1 MPTYNSIKYLEYSIN
16 SVLAQT
22 YSNWELL
29 ITDDCSTD
37 HTFDFILKYSS
48 IDPRIK
54 VFRNINNL
62 GAGSARNNSIK
73 HAKGR
78 FIAFLDSDDLWHPNK
93 LEKQISFMLKKEC
106 ALSYSYYQKIN
117 EDGQLKGIIK
127 APKFTN
133 SKKLLFTNVIG
144 CLTAIYDTQKVGK
157 LYMPLIRRRQDMAL
171 WLKIMNIS
179 GNAYGIPE
187 ILAYYRVS
195 KNSLSGNKYNAAK
208 SQWHLYR
215 NILTLG
221 FVKSSIYF
229 ISYAFFGLI
238 KKLK

>member
-1 MPTYNSIKYLEYSIN
+1 MPTYNSSKYIEDSIN
-16 SVLAQT
+16 SILKQT
-22 YSNWELL
+22 YKHWELI
-29 ITDDCSTD
+29 ITDDHSND
-37 HTFDFILKYSS
+37 NTFDIISKYSL
-48 IDPRIK
+48 IYPQIK
-54 VFRNINNL
+54 IFKHEKNL
-62 GAGSARNNSIK
+62 GAGAARNNSIE
-73 HAKGR
+73 HSSGR

-238 KKLK
+238 KKFK